1 MKTLASAL
9 SIALLVTSSA
19 LATDFTLKDGRILR
33 DAVVINADA
42 TTVTFRHAEGF
53 TQIAKTKLPETL
65 LAEYPLDAAQAKL
78 ETERQ
83 QQDAAARDS
92 AAKQLYLERL
102 KLAADINAKNPP
114 PKYDA
119 PPPPTETARTTDS
132 HRWQDDYLWS
142 QDYNRRQYEHSRW
155 QHDHGNRDQHRDRND
170 STPAPPP
177 NPEIKMTPDIKFGP
191 SVHMVGFD
199 PAPTEDVTTDAAE
212 QPRQPARCRR

>member
-1 MKTLASAL
+1 MKTLVSAL
-9 SIALLVTSSA
+9 STALLVTSSA

-65 LAEYPLDAAQAKL
+65 LTEYPLDAAQSKL

-114 PKYDA
+114 PKYEA
-119 PPPPTETARTTDS
+119 PKPPTDTSDS